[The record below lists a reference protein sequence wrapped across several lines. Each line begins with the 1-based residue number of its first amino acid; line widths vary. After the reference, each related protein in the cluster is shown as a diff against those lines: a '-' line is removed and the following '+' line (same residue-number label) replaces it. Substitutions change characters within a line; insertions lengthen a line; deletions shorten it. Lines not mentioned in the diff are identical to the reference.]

1 MDKIEHII
9 KFDDKTLKAI
19 DDLTLAIKEN
29 TKIYKDGNPEEF
41 TREICANICANIL
54 MGTSFGN
61 F

>member
-19 DDLTLAIKEN
+19 NNLTKAINDN
-29 TKIYKDGNPEEF
+29 TKMYKDGNPEEF

-54 MGTSFGN
+54 MGANFGN